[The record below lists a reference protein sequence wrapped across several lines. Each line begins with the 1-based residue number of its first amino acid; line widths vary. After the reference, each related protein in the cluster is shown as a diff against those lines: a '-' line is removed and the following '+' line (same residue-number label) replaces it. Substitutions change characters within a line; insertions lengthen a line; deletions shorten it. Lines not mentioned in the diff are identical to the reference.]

1 MDFLAVQC
9 AFQELTGLDE
19 QASMAYSGL
28 LEAACS
34 QVEQRLRAG
43 VDIERHRALLTQLAA
58 AIAYELYAMR
68 QSRTAGSVSVLDVKV
83 DLNAGNQLAAAK
95 ALKEELYALAGDL
108 LVDDGFVFRAM

>member
-28 LEAACS
+28 LEAACG

-43 VDIERHRALLTQLAA
+43 VDIERHRALLTQLA

>member
-28 LEAACS
+28 LEAACG

-58 AIAYELYAMR
+58 AAYELYAMR

>member
-1 MDFLAVQC
+1 
-9 AFQELTGLDE
+9 
-19 QASMAYSGL
+19 
-28 LEAACS
+28 
-34 QVEQRLRAG
+34 
-43 VDIERHRALLTQLAA
+43 
-58 AIAYELYAMR
+58 MR